1 MTYHFHGMF
10 ETSSMFTKVKNVSNV
25 VIKRFSFCHCTEE
38 TYVAYSKEEC
48 EKMVLALSGSLAR
61 LPAECKQYVGA
72 SKSKVA
78 KTSTKV
84 VDPFEGMYSG
94 QRTAAQ
100 AAAVKGRPTQAV
112 LQRRYTRA
120 PK

>member
-1 MTYHFHGMF
+1 MF
-10 ETSSMFTKVKNVSNV
+10 DTSWMSTKVSNVSNV
-25 VIKRFSFCHCTEE
+25 VIERFSFNPYTEE
-38 TYVAYSKEEC
+38 SYVAYTKEEC
-48 EKMVLALSGSLAR
+48 EKMVLALSGSLDR
-61 LPAECKQYVGA
+61 LPAECKDYVGA
-72 SKSKVA
+72 KKAKVT

-100 AAAVKGRPTQAV
+100 AEKVKGRPTQAV